1 MKTVLAILALGLCLM
16 LVSCST
22 PVPKDIPSLKV
33 LAEKGD
39 SRAQYNLG
47 VMYRDHPESKTL
59 SHVLKDD
66 VEAAK
71 WFRKSSLQGYAEA
84 QYALGQKY
92 AYGVGKD
99 EKEEA
104 AKWFRKAAEQGD
116 AFAQYFLVEM
126 YADGEG
132 VPEDDM
138 TAYAWW
144 NIAANGFAPAKGVK
158 DLLAKTMTP
167 DQIAAAEA
175 LAKEM
180 ISKNPKL
187 LKKQLRSILQRII
200 TP

>member
-1 MKTVLAILALGLCLM
+1 MKTVLTILALGLCLM

-71 WFRKSSLQGYAEA
+71 WFRK
-84 QYALGQKY
+84 
-92 AYGVGKD
+92 
-99 EKEEA
+99 
-104 AKWFRKAAEQGD
+104 AAEQGD
-116 AFAQYFLVEM
+116 AFAQYFLGEM

-167 DQIAAAEA
+167 DQIAKAEA

-180 ISKNPKL
+180 VKKNPKL
-187 LKKQLRSILQRII
+187 IKE
-200 TP
+200 